1 MRLNK
6 ISLKQAVAMLA
17 ATCTLGTCCIAGS
30 VAWAETGNTTEANTA
45 NIETTHAISLSIH
58 KYQGTAGTTN
68 SGGSEITNPQ
78 KDTTLKDKKP
88 VEGVEF
94 TLYKVQKDSK
104 DIDLTSPD
112 GWSAIKNIKGTAKPS
127 DYVKDGNNDKNAQHV
142 FTISEV
148 GKGTTNAQGLV
159 KFVKTASNP
168 AVSGEVAVSTLGMH
182 LYVVKETNTTGAKID
197 NKSVTVTGRVD
208 PFFVTLPLANST
220 TKTWIYDVH
229 VYPKNDTTNEV
240 PTKTASDP
248 TRMDIAE
255 DSTGNTDGTRITW
268 TIAIPL
274 PAPDEGKKYSAIGFS
289 DKLATGLTFDKVQN
303 VRLVK
308 YNSETGTL
316 ITGNDNK
323 KDLTV
328 TTHYTVTNPSTGNQ
342 NVLTVELT
350 KPAAASSSTTKT
362 GVEEAYDFYTAANG
376 AKPKQIAKLE
386 AEVVTKV
393 GKDVTD
399 VKNIANTW
407 AGNVTTGNKTT
418 PCDPGQTYGKDDPC
432 YTAPG
437 DTAFYGTLKVIK
449 TDKDNNKPL
458 TGAKFN
464 IYEVTGKKNVS
475 GTQTAYKAADITGLE
490 VSESDGAKNYTLK
503 TSNDNGT
510 KVDSKLVGTTLTTK
524 KVTANSTTEASDSV
538 KLFVRKKSETG
549 VTDKVYCAVE
559 TEAPAGYDLLDKPV
573 CYNLVEDS
581 ATNKDGNT
589 QTVAD
594 MKSTPMSNIVGA
606 LPMTGA
612 RGLVILTLCG
622 IVGIASTF
630 FYIVMKRRKEQ
641 EQE

>member
-30 VAWAETGNTTEANTA
+30 VAWAETQDANTA
-45 NIETTHAISLSIH
+45 NIETTHAVSLSIH

-68 SGGSEITNPQ
+68 SGGSEIANP
-78 KDTTLKDKKP
+78 KNDTTLKDKKP

-94 TLYKVQKDSK
+94 TLYKVQKGTS
-104 DIDLTSPD
+104 DIDLTKPE
-112 GWSAIKNIKGTAKPS
+112 GWSEIKNIKDSAKPS
-127 DYVKDGNNDKNAQHV
+127 DYVKADDSDNNANHV
-142 FTISEV
+142 FKLVEA

-159 KFVKTASNP
+159 KFVKTASSP
-168 AVSGEVAVSTLGMH
+168 AVSGEFAISDLKMT

-197 NKSVTVTGRVD
+197 GKSVTVTGRVD

-240 PTKTASDP
+240 PTKTASEP
-248 TRMDIAE
+248 NRMDIAE

-308 YNSETGTL
+308 YNSETGAL

-323 KDLTV
+323 KNLTA
-328 TTHYTVTNPSTGNQ
+328 TTHYTVTNPGTDK
-342 NVLTVELT
+342 VLKFELT
-350 KPAAASSSTTKT
+350 DTATT
-362 GVEEAYDFYTAANG
+362 GGLAEAYAFYTAANG

-418 PCDPGQTYGKDDPC
+418 PCDPATTYQEGDPC

-464 IYEVTGKKNVS
+464 IYEVTGKKTVS
-475 GTQTAYKAADITGLE
+475 GTQTAYAANDIQGLS
-490 VSESDGAKNYTLK
+490 VADGASGAKTYTLK
-503 TSNDNGT
+503 TSNTNGT
-510 KVDSKLVGTTLTTK
+510 NVDSKLVGTTLTTK
-524 KVTANSTTEASDSV
+524 EVTAGGTTEASDSV

-549 VTDKVYCAVE
+549 VTNKVYCAVE

-573 CYNLVEDS
+573 CYSLVEDS
-581 ATNKDGNT
+581 AANKTGNT
-589 QTVAD
+589 QTVKD
-594 MKSTPMSNIVGA
+594 VKSTPMSKIVGA

>member
-30 VAWAETGNTTEANTA
+30 VAWAETQGTNTA
-45 NIETTHAISLSIH
+45 NIETTHAVSLSIH
-58 KYQGTAGTTN
+58 KYQGPASATDQ
-68 SGGSEITNPQ
+68 SDGSKKTMV
-78 KDTTLKDKKP
+78 TDKKP
-88 VEGVEF
+88 VQGVEF

-104 DIDLTSPD
+104 DIDLTKSE
-112 GWSAIKNIKGTAKPS
+112 GWSEIKKIKDTAKPS
-127 DYVKDGNNDKNAQHV
+127 DYVKDGTNDTNAQHV
-142 FTISEV
+142 FTISEI
-148 GKGTTNAQGLV
+148 GKGTTDANGLI
-159 KFVKTASNP
+159 KFVKTASSP
-168 AVSGEVAVSTLGMH
+168 AVSGEVAVSTLGMS
-182 LYVVKETNTTGAKID
+182 LYVVKETNTTGAKIGG
-197 NKSVTVTGRVD
+197 KSVTVTGHVD
-208 PFFVTLPLANST
+208 PFFVTLPLANSNHE
-220 TKTWIYDVH
+220 WIYNVH

-248 TRMDIAE
+248 NRMDIAE

-274 PAPDEGKKYSAIGFS
+274 PAPDKDKTYSAIGFS

-308 YNSETGTL
+308 YNYETGKA
-316 ITGNDNK
+316 ITGGTDNK

-328 TTHYTVTNPSTGNQ
+328 TTHYTVTPPSTSNQ
-342 NVLTVELT
+342 NVLKFELT
-350 KPAAASSSTTKT
+350 DTATT
-362 GVEEAYDFYTAANG
+362 GGLAEAYSFYTAA
-376 AKPKQIAKLE
+376 AKATNPKQIAKLE

-407 AGNVTTGNKTT
+407 AGNVTTGRKDN
-418 PCDPGQTYGKDDPC
+418 PCDPATTYQEGDPC

-449 TDKDNNKPL
+449 TDNDNNKPL

-464 IYEVTGKKNVS
+464 IYEVTGKKTS
-475 GTQTAYKAADITGLE
+475 GETQTAYTANEIQGLSVADVDNDT
-490 VSESDGAKNYTLK
+490 KTYTLK

-524 KVTANSTTEASDSV
+524 ANTAKTEASDSV

-549 VTDKVYCAVE
+549 VTNKVYCAVE
-559 TEAPAGYDLLDKPV
+559 TKAPAGYDLLDKPV
-573 CYNLVEDS
+573 CYSLVEDS
-581 ATNKDGNT
+581 ATNKTGNT
-589 QTVAD
+589 QTVKD
-594 MKSTPMSNIVGA
+594 VKSTPMSKIVGA